1 MFRIPKAPRS
11 VPAYGGSPY
20 ARSIL
25 GAPALRALRARGLR
39 LPFFR
44 SLAPRA
50 LAPSLAA
57 GARFPA
63 PMGTGLG
70 SAHPPLS
77 GRICVSFGR
86 SVPLRRPFGSG
97 GSCAPVGAWLRPS
110 RRAGLALVTLEVS
123 KEKDVLRTI
132 PHPPTL
138 LWVMAYRGIPQNYQL
153 LRHHSRYF
161 PKRKTPSSHATIK
174 STISPI
180 SIFRVLYIHNAR

>member
-1 MFRIPKAPRS
+1 MSLDAGWARSPSPAPPCPLSSRSAARPAGLNLLPPARRGSLEFRIPRAPRS

-25 GAPALRALRARGLR
+25 GAPALRALRARGYR

-70 SAHPPLS
+70 SAPPPLS
-77 GRICVSFGR
+77 GRVCVSFGR

-97 GSCAPVGAWLRPS
+97 VSCAPVGAWLRPS

-123 KEKDVLRTI
+123 KIKDVLRTI

-138 LWVMAYRGIPQNYQL
+138 LWIMACRGIP
-153 LRHHSRYF
+153 
-161 PKRKTPSSHATIK
+161 
-174 STISPI
+174 
-180 SIFRVLYIHNAR
+180 